1 MNKEEQNLKSS
12 LTIQD
17 LHEIKPLPFKAL
29 FRFATPGEKLLYIP
43 TFLFS
48 ITIGVGLPMMSF
60 VWGDITN
67 VLSGS

>member
-1 MNKEEQNLKSS
+1 MKNREKNLKSS
-12 LTIQD
+12 SKLQD
-17 LHEIKPLPFKAL
+17 SNEIKPLPFKAL

-48 ITIGVGLPMMSF
+48 IAIGVGLPMMSF

-67 VLSGS
+67 VLSGA